1 MRLKPSLIVILL
13 SVASVLSA
21 GSVTTF
27 SSGFVVPESISAA
40 PASFGLAAGSLVVVD
55 YGDGAVKAVRSTG
68 GSPTLLKEF
77 FSTFPTPT
85 RLNGGVFAPNGSFIV
100 DGYNNIGGV
109 PLGVVYSLSS
119 AAGTPATLVSAGDTA
134 FLGSAIAPTG
144 FGSVAGDTLLVAA
157 ESQNAIL
164 ALSPT
169 GTLSRFASLSAI
181 GDDLV
186 FAPAGFIPGTA
197 GPVLLVSDDADG
209 NIYWIDSSGHEH
221 LFATVPLTAGQT
233 GLRQLAFAPSGFAT
247 ASANYSGDLFV
258 SVSGSAAGG
267 GTFGSVDVLN
277 SSGSLVAVL
286 TQGAVGAP
294 FDPRGLYFEGS
305 NQLLIADADPSIL
318 GATPAS
324 FAPVPEPSVFGAVG
338 VVLGVIIFLRRREVR
353 RFSCA

>member
-1 MRLKPSLIVILL
+1 LKPSLIVILL

-157 ESQNAIL
+157 ESQ
-164 ALSPT
+164 
-169 GTLSRFASLSAI
+169 
-181 GDDLV
+181 DDLV

>member
-1 MRLKPSLIVILL
+1 MRLTL
-13 SVASVLSA
+13 SFIGLALVAASVLSA
-21 GSVTTF
+21 DSVTTF

-40 PASFGLAAGSLVVVD
+40 PASFGLAPGSLVVVD
-55 YGDGAVKAVRSTG
+55 LDAGTADSVSSHG
-68 GSPTLLKEF
+68 GSPTALA
-77 FSTFPTPT
+77 SFPPLPATPT
-85 RLNGGVFAPNGSFIV
+85 NLASGVFAPNGNLIA
-100 DGYNNIGGV
+100 DGYYFNSGV
-109 PLGVVYSLSS
+109 GVIYSMSS
-119 AAGTPATLVSAGDTA
+119 ATSTPQLVASSANTA
-134 FLGSAIAPTG
+134 FLGSAVAPTG
-144 FGSVAGDTLLVAA
+144 FGSVAGDTLIVAA
-157 ESQNAIL
+157 GSKNSIL
-164 ALSPT
+164 ALSPA
-169 GTLSRFASLSAI
+169 GTLSTFASLSTTGA
-181 GDDLV
+181 DV
-186 FAPAGFIPGTA
+186 AFAPAGFIPGTA

-318 GATPAS
+318 SATPAS
-324 FAPVPEPSVFGAVG
+324 FAPVPEPSVFGAMG
-338 VVLGVIIFLRRREVR
+338 LGLGVMVLLRRRSR
-353 RFSCA
+353 G

>member
-157 ESQNAIL
+157 ESQ
-164 ALSPT
+164 
-169 GTLSRFASLSAI
+169 
-181 GDDLV
+181 DDLV